1 MISFSGRTQELLLFL
16 PHIPPTVPIIA
27 ITSHT
32 HPSTCPLVSFQS
44 PDMAISLPAPIH
56 EDEESSFGLSAPTS
70 STTVALALG
79 DALALATA
87 QRLHKSP
94 DRGPAEVFKSFHPGG
109 AIGAATAAAATAATT
124 PMSMLSTSPLTST
137 SSDYLQS
144 HPSDDG
150 SQTQQK
156 QDVISNRFVPLNKIP
171 TVSTTPGHEVRLLD
185 LLLIAVQNPS
195 AKSWISISH
204 KTPSTASTSLIT
216 PRHLH
221 SLTTTHNVEMAVSTI
236 SASGV
241 SVSVPQDQFLCIP
254 ASSTLNEVR
263 RLVSQADQVSVIAG
277 VDEANPDIILGV
289 LEVEELWS
297 D

>member
-1 MISFSGRTQELLLFL
+1 
-16 PHIPPTVPIIA
+16 
-27 ITSHT
+27 
-32 HPSTCPLVSFQS
+32 
-44 PDMAISLPAPIH
+44 MAISLPAPIH

-109 AIGAATAAAATAATT
+109 AIGAATAAAATAAMT

-144 HPSDDG
+144 RPSDDG

-171 TVSTTPGHEVRLLD
+171 TVSTTPSNETRLLD
-185 LLLIAVQNPS
+185 ILLAAVQNPD
-195 AKSWISISH
+195 AKSWVSISH
-204 KTPSTASTSLIT
+204 YTSSTTSFTSLIT

-221 SLTTTHNVEMAVSTI
+221 SLTTTHNVDMTLSAI
-236 SASGV
+236 SASGI
-241 SVSVPQDQFLCIP
+241 SVSVPQDQFLCVP
-254 ASSTLNEVR
+254 ASSPVDEVC
-263 RLVSQADQVSVIAG
+263 RLVSQSDQVSVIAG
-277 VDEANPDIILGV
+277 VDETNPEVILGV
-289 LEVEELWS
+289 LEAEELWS